1 MIALSVLLLMLL
13 SVFAVGAG
21 VVTTA
26 EPTNGST
33 VYIAGNPDMF
43 PIEYYDDKTDEYRG
57 ILPEMY
63 RSISEKSGYQR
74 G

>member
-1 MIALSVLLLMLL
+1 MKKCIIALSALLLVIL
-13 SVFAVGAG
+13 SVIAVSAG

-43 PIEYYDDKTDEYRG
+43 PIEYYDENTKEYRG
-57 ILPEMY
+57 ILPEM
-63 RSISEKSGYQR
+63 
-74 G
+74 

>member
-1 MIALSVLLLMLL
+1 MKKCFIVLFALLLVILSVI
-13 SVFAVGAG
+13 AVGAA

-43 PIEYYDDKTDEYRG
+43 PIEYFDDQAKEYRG

-63 RSISEKSGYQR
+63 RSIS
-74 G
+74 